1 MRQEA
6 ARIAAP
12 MCRRATDHLA
22 WLERTH
28 LAHRQR
34 RLRVVVAKRDGIARQ
49 VLEDVA
55 VAIEL
60 QFVVHVGFLEVRVY
74 IELLAALQAHD
85 AQPGAGQFHGHDRA
99 DHATAHDDDIDSFH
113 FLGRHLSVPCCC
125 WAW

>member
-1 MRQEA
+1 
-6 ARIAAP
+6 

-28 LAHRQR
+28 LTHRQR
-34 RLRVVVAKRDGIARQ
+34 RLRVVVAKGNGVARQ

-55 VAIEL
+55 MAIEL
-60 QFVVHVGFLEVRVY
+60 QFVVRVWFLKVGVD

-99 DHATAHDDDIDSFH
+99 DHATADDDDIDSF
-113 FLGRHLSVPCCC
+113 
-125 WAW
+125 